1 MENVKPKSGIGE
13 ILKWIAIIA
22 VIGFIIFAITRE
34 CNSVKPVV
42 VKPLSDSVSF
52 YKNKYGNQ
60 VAYQKG
66 QEQQF
71 AYIEKRYKDSLAKLH
86 RNILEA
92 VSIRMRG
99 RAVVQGSGK
108 PTIVYDT
115 TYAMSFPMSL
125 DSCPPQIKSLD
136 DIFLS
141 DYYTVQA
148 HIETNGEGSFVEVQ
162 TYDTLSFIVK
172 EVKEGGLFN
181 RKTFIQV
188 EASNANP
195 HNIIENM
202 KVYRVATKK
211 QKRFGLG
218 LQAGYGFSEGVQ
230 PRAYIGIGIHYSLI
244 NF

>member
-1 MENVKPKSGIGE
+1 MANENRTSNIT
-13 ILKWIAIIA
+13 IIVSLLA
-22 VIGFIIFAITRE
+22 IGFVIFFILRE
-34 CNSVKPVV
+34 CRGTDTVVAPLTDSVKY
-42 VKPLSDSVSF
+42 
-52 YKNKYGNQ
+52 YKNKLGDQ

-71 AYIEKRYKDSLAKLH
+71 AYAEKKYLDSIAKLH
-86 RNILEA
+86 RTKAAAILEA

-115 TYAMSFPMSL
+115 IQMPVNGE
-125 DSCPPQIKSLD
+125 CPPQIKSLD

-141 DYYTVQA
+141 HYYTVQA
-148 HIETNGEGSFVEVQ
+148 HIEANGEGSFVEVQ
-162 TYDTLSFIVK
+162 TYDTLSFLVK
-172 EVKEGGLFN
+172 EVREGGLFN

-218 LQAGYGFSEGVQ
+218 VQAGYGFSEGVQ
-230 PRAYIGIGIHYSLI
+230 PRAYIGVGLHYSLI